1 MTEPSITQQEL
12 HAALEREQQA
22 LEALRVAEGRLAEV
36 QSLAKIGS
44 WELDLSTNALW
55 WSDEIYR
62 MFEID
67 PTQFGASYEAF
78 LRTVHPED
86 RDAVNLAY
94 AESVAAKAVYDVVH
108 RLLMPDGRIKYVR
121 ELARTV
127 YDDRGLPVRSAGT
140 VQDIT
145 ERRLA
150 QAQAF
155 AQERRFRSLIEHSSD
170 LIIVFRPD
178 GSVSFLNAAFET
190 MLGLR
195 AEDWLGKSVFGL
207 IWPEDVARTQAL
219 FARSLAAPGEAI
231 PWQLRVRHADGTWR
245 WLEGTGTN
253 RVADPTIGGTVL
265 NCRDITERKRAEEAL
280 RESEERLRQAVR
292 VSHIGIFD
300 HDHLTDTIYWSPR
313 QREIYGWDPDAP
325 VTLADFIGLVH
336 PEDAQ
341 RIGEAVRRAHDP
353 SGDGVWD
360 VEHRII
366 RRDGSVR
373 WLIERSQT
381 FFGGEGAPRPVRTVG
396 AVIDITEAKLAEQAL
411 RLKDQAI
418 ATSLNGVGIADP
430 DGRIVYVNPAFLR
443 LFGHASDAD
452 VLGKTPLD
460 FADPET
466 TRQFLEELRARGACQ
481 RELAARRQD
490 GTTFDVLVSAN
501 TVRDANGEIV
511 SLMASFLDVSEA
523 KRLQAQLLHSQKM
536 ESVGRLAG
544 GVAHDFNNLLT
555 VIKGYLELALSG
567 LHPRDPLYH
576 DLSEANTA
584 ADSAAALTQQLLA
597 FSRKQII
604 NPQVLSL
611 NDVIT
616 RVRKMLPR
624 LLGEDI
630 ELRTV
635 LAPALGRVRFDP
647 GQSEQIL
654 INLAVNA
661 RDAMPE
667 GGKLAIE
674 TANTSFDAAYARD
687 HPEVQPGDYVMLAVS
702 DTGSGMS
709 DDVKAHLFE
718 PFFTTKGP
726 GRGTG
731 LGLAMILGAVSQ
743 NGGRIEVDSEPGH
756 GTTFKIYLPRVH
768 EAAVEAWPEPRAA
781 QWRGTETILLVED
794 DEAVRSLA
802 VRVLVQHG
810 YAVHAFRDGT
820 SAMHAVAGMT
830 EPLHLLITDVV
841 MPEMNG
847 PAMAQRIRELRP
859 AIRVLFTSGYTDNV
873 IVHHG
878 VLAEGVEFLPKPY
891 SPESLARR
899 VREVLDEPGR

>member
-1 MTEPSITQQEL
+1 LSDPEKTRAEL
-12 HAALEREQQA
+12 RAALEREQQA
-22 LEALRVAEGRLAEV
+22 REALRVAEGRLAEV

-67 PTQFGASYEAF
+67 PKQFSASYEAF
-78 LRTVHPED
+78 VRTVHPED

-150 QAQAF
+150 QEQAF

-207 IWPEDVARTQAL
+207 IWPDDVARTEAL
-219 FARSLAAPGEAI
+219 VARSLAARGEAI

-313 QREIYGWDPDAP
+313 QREIYGWDADAP

-411 RLKDQAI
+411 RLKDLAI
-418 ATSLNGVGIADP
+418 ATSLNGVAIADP
-430 DGRIVYVNPAFLR
+430 EGRLVYVNPAFLH
-443 LFGHASDAD
+443 LWGYAAEAE
-452 VLGKTPLD
+452 VLGRR
-460 FADPET
+460 PEELVEPGAA
-466 TRQFLEELRARGACQ
+466 LEILEQLRARGAYQ
-481 RELAARRQD
+481 GEVLARRRD
-490 GTTFDVLVSAN
+490 GTTFEVLISAN
-501 TVRDANGEIV
+501 AVRGADGKLVN
-511 SLMASFLDVSEA
+511 LMGSFLDVSEA

-630 ELRTV
+630 ELRTF

-667 GGKLAIE
+667 GGRLTIE
-674 TANTSFDAAYARD
+674 TANTSF
-687 HPEVQPGDYVMLAVS
+687 DYVMLAVS

-731 LGLAMILGAVSQ
+731 LGLAMIFGAVSQ

-820 SAMHAVAGMT
+820 SAMDAVAGMT

-847 PAMAQRIRELRP
+847 PAMAQRIKELRP